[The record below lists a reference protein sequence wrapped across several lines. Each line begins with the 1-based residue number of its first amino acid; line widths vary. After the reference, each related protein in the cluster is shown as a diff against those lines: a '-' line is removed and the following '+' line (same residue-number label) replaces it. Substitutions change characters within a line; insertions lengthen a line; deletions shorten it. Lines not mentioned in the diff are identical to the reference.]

1 MQTRTAGSRFK
12 QQWQRYEATAGEITF
27 LGVVAIWGVTFV
39 FTRDALQ
46 VIGPFAYN
54 TLRMTL
60 GGATLAVLAG
70 SQWRLVQRSYAGPV
84 LVTGLVLFAS
94 YTAQAYGQ
102 QFTSASKAGF
112 LTGTS
117 VVYVPILSSLLLQRA
132 PDRFALLGVVLA
144 FAGLTL
150 LSVEGS
156 LRELALARGDLMIAL
171 SGVGWAVYIISLAYY
186 ARRVQ
191 IMPFAALHVLVA
203 AAGSGLFWL
212 FTEPLAIPLRSVPL
226 WIGVLTTGFLIL
238 GVGTSVQTWV
248 TRLVSPTRV
257 GLITT
262 MEPVFAAVAG
272 RWAGEALTARII
284 LGGALILAGML
295 VSELIGQRRRSSS

>member
-171 SGVGWAVYIISLAYY
+171 SGVGWAVYIISLTYY
-186 ARRVQ
+186 APRVQ